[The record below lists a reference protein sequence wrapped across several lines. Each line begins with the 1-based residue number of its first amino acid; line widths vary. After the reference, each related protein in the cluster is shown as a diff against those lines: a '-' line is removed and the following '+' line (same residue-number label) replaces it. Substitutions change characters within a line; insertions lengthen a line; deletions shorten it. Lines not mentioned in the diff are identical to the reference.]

1 MVDKLI
7 VQLQDTSR
15 ILRSSSDESVASAL
29 RNALRCINDA
39 DKLKQVRS
47 EKNEL
52 VRNITYLT
60 RPDRIAEFE
69 TWFDRG

>member
-15 ILRSSSDESVASAL
+15 ILRSSCDESVTSAL

-52 VRNITYLT
+52 DSVSKYHILDPT
-60 RPDRIAEFE
+60 RPYS
-69 TWFDRG
+69 